1 MLFRMSCE
9 QEKGIQ
15 KHAISKQCNT
25 DPDNNNVLST
35 KYIQKT
41 RKHNVRKNKRIK
53 RKKTNTN

>member
-1 MLFRMSCE
+1 MSCE